1 MLIRKNFF
9 FLIITLSLASRIFV
23 IHAYGDQYIQMEWG
37 EIFSAYKKFGI
48 FGREING
55 EVVPNLYMPP
65 LYPMFL
71 ILLDSLFPFESNFQ
85 LFVLY
90 VQIILSIISILYFYR
105 TLKFFFSENLS
116 LLGTSIFAFLPLNI
130 YSVSQS
136 SSTCL
141 QLFLLVLFFYFF
153 IKFRNKENLKDSLLF
168 SIFSSGLILIR
179 GEFILTYFLT
189 ILYIFIVNKKL
200 KYLLISVL
208 ICLVTISPY
217 IVRNY
222 NITNKVIITKSLG
235 FNLWKG
241 NNMLSKVEGND
252 KIYDKNMSKEYENL
266 IRDDLYDVNMDNIY
280 KKKVIENFQSD
291 PKRYLFL
298 YFKKFFS
305 FMFFDI
311 ESSRPNYYNI
321 LHLIPKI
328 ILSIFSFIGL
338 VFLFKKY
345 KNTIDYFAYFYLYN
359 ISLFSFFFILPRY
372 SLMLLPVQII
382 LMCYVVKKLKPNI

>member
-1 MLIRKNFF
+1 M
-9 FLIITLSLASRIFV
+9 
-23 IHAYGDQYIQMEWG
+23 
-37 EIFSAYKKFGI
+37 
-48 FGREING
+48 
-55 EVVPNLYMPP
+55 
-65 LYPMFL
+65 
-71 ILLDSLFPFESNFQ
+71 
-85 LFVLY
+85 
-90 VQIILSIISILYFYR
+90 
-105 TLKFFFSENLS
+105 S

-235 FNLWKG
+235 FNL
-241 NNMLSKVEGND
+241 
-252 KIYDKNMSKEYENL
+252 
-266 IRDDLYDVNMDNIY
+266 
-280 KKKVIENFQSD
+280 
-291 PKRYLFL
+291 
-298 YFKKFFS
+298 
-305 FMFFDI
+305 
-311 ESSRPNYYNI
+311 
-321 LHLIPKI
+321 
-328 ILSIFSFIGL
+328 
-338 VFLFKKY
+338 
-345 KNTIDYFAYFYLYN
+345 
-359 ISLFSFFFILPRY
+359 
-372 SLMLLPVQII
+372 
-382 LMCYVVKKLKPNI
+382 